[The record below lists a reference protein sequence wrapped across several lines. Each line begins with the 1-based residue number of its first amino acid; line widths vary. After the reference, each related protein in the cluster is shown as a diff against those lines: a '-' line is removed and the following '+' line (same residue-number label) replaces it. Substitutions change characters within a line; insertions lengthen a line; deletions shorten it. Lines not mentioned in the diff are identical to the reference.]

1 MDSCRSLFRNIA
13 RSVCAV
19 ALLCGTA
26 SVSAQAIHKEIDAAG
41 RVTYT
46 DQPDT
51 TPTWH
56 LATVP
61 ALDVASALAR
71 NAAISSR
78 FAAIIDVDEAA
89 RRLRQA
95 LLERSLGAER
105 LPGERAHGAD
115 AAAANLRYRLR
126 QEDLHREVELAMQRA
141 NLTAR
146 LLRAAP

>member
-1 MDSCRSLFRNIA
+1 M
-13 RSVCAV
+13 
-19 ALLCGTA
+19 ALLCIAAG
-26 SVSAQAIHKEIDAAG
+26 VSAQAIHKEIDAAG

-46 DQPDT
+46 DQPDA

-56 LATVP
+56 LATIP

-105 LPGERAHGAD
+105 LPSERAHGAD

-126 QEDLHREVELAMQRA
+126 QEDLHREVERAMQRA
-141 NLTAR
+141 TLTAR
-146 LLRAAP
+146 SLRASP